1 MDVWAVVHMLSYF
14 MAPGCVAWMLEETMG
29 SLVDGRWR
37 IWSLGSAVTR
47 RQVTGDLSITDKAV
61 EQCVRF
67 QAHGVD

>member
-14 MAPGCVAWMLEETMG
+14 MAPGCVAWMLKETTG

-47 RQVTGDLSITDKAV
+47 RQVTGELSITDKAV
-61 EQCVRF
+61 KQRVRF
-67 QAHGVD
+67 QAHGID